1 MTTVAIIGGK
11 LQGTESVA
19 LARLAGIHSI
29 LIDKNPNCPAST
41 MADEFVC
48 GDICGDEAANR
59 RADDAVIEALI
70 RADFV
75 LPAMENQAVLDA
87 CVSICQGKN
96 LRLAFDPDAYQI
108 SSSKILSDK
117 LFHENNIPAP
127 AYYPDCQGPYIIKPT
142 GESGSAGVTKVSTHE
157 EATAFLDEKAKE
169 TGKSQAD
176 IRQEWII
183 EEYLTGPSY
192 SIEVIG
198 NGREY
203 RTYGIT
209 QIHMDD
215 VYDCCKVTA
224 PCPISDEQE
233 MEFRR
238 MGKKLG
244 ELVGL
249 KGIMDVEVID
259 DEGVLKVL
267 EIDARIPSQTPLA
280 VYYSTGVNLLEELAD
295 ITLNGEFK
303 ARTSQRITPD
313 ADKDSINLIDMDR
326 RWVCYEHYVKEGTE
340 ISQVGEHIMS
350 DAKPLTMLRN
360 CGRCEKCKECGPCDM
375 VIWELPGVHIP
386 RFSDSKGIGGLDEGD
401 FRGIFITSADSWEE
415 LETKRKKVCL

>member
-87 CVSICQGKN
+87 CVSICQEKN

-233 MEFRR
+233 MQFRR
-238 MGKKLG
+238 IGERLG

-259 DEGVLKVL
+259 DEGILKVL

-295 ITLNGEFK
+295 VTIHGRFTERAGQK
-303 ARTSQRITPD
+303 ITPD
-313 ADKDSINLIDMDR
+313 ANREPVNMIDMDK

>member
-87 CVSICQGKN
+87 CVSICQEKN

-157 EATAFLDEKAKE
+157 EATAFLGEKAKE

-233 MEFRR
+233 MQFRR
-238 MGKKLG
+238 IGERLG

-259 DEGVLKVL
+259 DEGILKVL

-295 ITLNGEFK
+295 VTIHGRFTERAGQK
-303 ARTSQRITPD
+303 ITPD
-313 ADKDSINLIDMDR
+313 ANREPVNMIDMDK
-326 RWVCYEHYVKEGTE
+326 RWVCYEHYVKEAAE

-350 DAKPLTMLRN
+350 DARPLTMLRN
-360 CGRCEKCKECGPCDM
+360 CGKCEKCKECGPCDM

-386 RFSDSKGIGGLDEGD
+386 RFSDSKGIAALDEGD

-415 LETKRKKVCL
+415 LEVKRKKVCL